1 MFTLYYSPGA
11 CSMAV
16 HVLLNS
22 VGAAFTLEKARISE
36 GETRTQEYLK
46 LNPRGQVP
54 VLVED
59 GKAMR
64 EGGAMLIYI
73 CDKYKSPLLP
83 QEGWERAQ
91 ALQWLCFANSTLHPA
106 YSRSFWLMR
115 QEGIAGKDELL
126 KKSVAHINALWQD
139 VETQLEQRTYI
150 CGTQLSVADILLTVI
165 ANWSDHVPEPIT
177 IGPRT
182 RALFARVIALPA
194 YQKALQTE
202 GVTYKMAA

>member
-1 MFTLYYSPGA
+1 MYTLYYSPGA
-11 CSMAV
+11 CSMAI
-16 HVLLNS
+16 HVMLNS
-22 VGAAFTLEKARISE
+22 IGVPFQLEKVGLRDGGNRSP
-36 GETRTQEYLK
+36 EYLK

-64 EGGAMLIYI
+64 EGGAMLIYLA
-73 CDKYKSPLLP
+73 DKHKSSLLP
-83 QEGWERAQ
+83 SDGWERAQ
-91 ALQWLCFANSTLHPA
+91 ALQWLCFANSSLHPA

-126 KKSVAHINALWQD
+126 KKSSAHINQLWQD
-139 VETQLEQRTYI
+139 VENQLEGKSYI
-150 CGTQLSVADILLTVI
+150 CGNNISLADILLTVI

-194 YQKALQTE
+194 YQKALETE
-202 GVTYKMAA
+202 GVSYKMAA